1 MKKLINEPKLDEVI
15 LLCRRGD
22 NFAFSLSESNFI
34 SAKTYAN
41 NRLICSPGQSMSLIP
56 LITCSNDRVFFLFSS
71 ILTDL
76 RGFIPPR
83 STVINLIDGLEKT
96 CCSSVSQDLD
106 ARGNCQNLCS
116 FYRVELQGIDTN
128 RMISK
133 NV

>member
-1 MKKLINEPKLDEVI
+1 M
-15 LLCRRGD
+15 
-22 NFAFSLSESNFI
+22 

-56 LITCSNDRVFFLFSS
+56 LMTCSNDRVFFLFSN

-83 STVINLIDGLEKT
+83 STVINLIRGSEKT

-116 FYRVELQGIDTN
+116 FYRV
-128 RMISK
+128 
-133 NV
+133 